1 METVKKYEV
10 EKKADPVLSAE
21 DVKKYIAPNATDKE
35 LFLFMN
41 IAKSYGLNPFKRE
54 IHFVKYGQSPAS
66 IIVGYETYIKRADAT
81 GKLDGWRAWIEDK
94 GKPDER
100 AIIQIKRKD
109 FSDPFIWEVYRHE
122 FDTKQANWNRMPA
135 FMLKKVAIAQ
145 GFRLAFP
152 SELGGL
158 PYTKEELSVEDAPM
172 KDAMPKAKMDPAPQI
187 TEEVPEPEDVPEPE
201 QMKDDGEKIKK
212 LKKELSDMMVAF
224 HPDEKRKFF
233 NFITEK
239 NVTVDKLEFFI
250 NNFNECRLRY
260 MAAQVQKK

>member
-100 AIIQIKRKD
+100 AVIQIKRKD

-187 TEEVPEPEDVPEPE
+187 TEEVPEPEDL
-201 QMKDDGEKIKK
+201 KDETEIIED
-212 LKKELSDMMVAF
+212 LKKKINAKMRGFHTEEKKAF
-224 HPDEKRKFF
+224 FDHVT
-233 NFITEK
+233 NK
-239 NVTVDKLEFFI
+239 NVTADRLMFFLE
-250 NNFNECRLRY
+250 NFDSCRDEY
-260 MAAQVQKK
+260 MAARVQKK